1 MECIDNRAVRGDISR
16 ALRPGERAVSEV
28 VSVVLLLGVV
38 VVGVGIITVT
48 IYSQPAPEKT
58 PQVDILVSGNN
69 NVISLTH
76 NGGDPLAEGTF
87 YVLAD
92 GERLENS
99 TLQNGAWPWSIGETL
114 TFATA
119 GEPHEVRVVYT
130 GGGAELLLKS
140 ATLGQSSGTAADPD
154 TPAGPG
160 TTPPT
165 GNITLTFDD
174 QEELDAWVVDQFRE
188 QLEGDSIY
196 FTRAERGAQG
206 VFEGTLQFRVTGGG
220 SYLVIGNNPQ
230 TNLAIGDEVK
240 LEFATGKTPDLM
252 FFMLGN
258 KGWSIQAQG
267 AGKDNLQ
274 IFIRHNG
281 VWGPDISDNGDL
293 TESWITDYDDYV
305 SMLNFSVKG
314 GEHHTRL
321 IINNATVL
329 DDKNGDTFWFY
340 RIEPAHPTL
349 LMMQYAPTGAKGNGV
364 YFIGKADRVT
374 RNGNPIYP

>member
-1 MECIDNRAVRGDISR
+1 MTNEKAT
-16 ALRPGERAVSEV
+16 SEV
-28 VSVVLLLGVV
+28 VAAILLISVTVLGVSIIV
-38 VVGVGIITVT
+38 VTL
-48 IYSQPAPEKT
+48 YSQPLPEET
-58 PQVDILVSGNN
+58 PQVAILVSNTTTS
-69 NVISLTH
+69 ILLTH
-76 NGGDPLAEGTF
+76 NGGDTLDEEEFIISIDGT
-87 YVLAD
+87 VLDNQDAAVTGGD
-92 GERLENS
+92 
-99 TLQNGAWPWSIGETL
+99 GAWPWSLGETL

-140 ATLGQSSGTAADPD
+140 ATLGQSSGTAAAPD

-160 TTPPT
+160 MTPPT

-174 QEELDAWVVDQFRE
+174 QDELDAWVVDQFRE

-196 FTRAERGAQG
+196 FTRAERGSQG

-220 SYLVIGNNPQ
+220 SYLVIGNNPR
-230 TNLAIGDEVK
+230 TNLAVGDEVK
-240 LEFATGKTPDLM
+240 IELAPGKTPDLM

-267 AGKDNLQ
+267 DGVNDLR

-281 VWGPDISDNGDL
+281 VWGPDISGNGDL
-293 TESWITDYDDYV
+293 TESWITDYDNFA

-314 GEHHTRL
+314 GTEHTRL
-321 IINNATVL
+321 IIDNATVL
-329 DDKNGDTFWFY
+329 DDENGDTFWFY

-349 LMMQYAPTGAKGNGV
+349 LVMQYASTGALGNGV
-364 YFIGKADRVT
+364 HFVGKAEQVT